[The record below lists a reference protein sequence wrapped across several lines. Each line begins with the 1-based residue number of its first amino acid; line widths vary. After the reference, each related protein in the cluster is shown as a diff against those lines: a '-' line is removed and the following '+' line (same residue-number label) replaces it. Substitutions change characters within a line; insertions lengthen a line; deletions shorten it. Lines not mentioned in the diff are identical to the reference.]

1 MKFSL
6 KRKISLIITIILTLG
21 TLAFIWGSSMLPK
34 TQSAEQSGGVFSVF
48 KVVFDAIFGEGVITP
63 EIFRKLAHGTEFL
76 LLGVELNLLLYIIGK
91 YNYKTICLPIITGFL
106 VGIIDECIQI
116 LSDRGPMVTDAL
128 IDFGG
133 VVVASL
139 IFFIVW
145 IIVKKVKNKTA

>member
-1 MKFSL
+1 MKFSI
-6 KRKISLIITIILTLG
+6 KRKIALIITIIFTLG

-34 TQSAEQSGGVFSVF
+34 TQSAEQSGGVFSAV

-63 EIFRKLAHGTEFL
+63 EIFRKLAHGAEFL
-76 LLGVELNLLLYIIGK
+76 LLGVELNLLLFIIKK
-91 YNYKTICLPIITGFL
+91 YDYKTIYLPVVIGL
-106 VGIIDECIQI
+106 GVGIIDECIQI

-145 IIVKKVKNKTA
+145 LIVKKIKNKTA

>member
-1 MKFSL
+1 MKLSL

-76 LLGVELNLLLYIIGK
+76 VLGIELNLLLFIIGK
-91 YNYKTICLPIITGFL
+91 YNYKNIYLPLATGLL
-106 VGIIDECIQI
+106 VGVIDECIQI
-116 LSDRGPMVTDAL
+116 LSDRGPMVTDVL

-145 IIVKKVKNKTA
+145 LIVKKIKNKTA